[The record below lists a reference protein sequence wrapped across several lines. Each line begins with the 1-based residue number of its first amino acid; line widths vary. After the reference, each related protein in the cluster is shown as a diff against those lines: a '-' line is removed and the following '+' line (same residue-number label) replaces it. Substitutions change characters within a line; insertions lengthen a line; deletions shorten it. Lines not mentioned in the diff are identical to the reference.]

1 MEEGR
6 APSRYSR
13 GHGFESRSSL
23 NFSGFP
29 FVTAIPKNAMISNLN
44 LSANAQKNRA
54 KSANRGHNS
63 EPNLPS
69 FSVYNKVLMSL

>member
-1 MEEGR
+1 MRRIPWINKVVVVVVVVVVCKGPVYMEEGR

-29 FVTAIPKNAMISNLN
+29 FVTAIHKCDDLK
-44 LSANAQKNRA
+44 LT
-54 KSANRGHNS
+54 
-63 EPNLPS
+63 
-69 FSVYNKVLMSL
+69 